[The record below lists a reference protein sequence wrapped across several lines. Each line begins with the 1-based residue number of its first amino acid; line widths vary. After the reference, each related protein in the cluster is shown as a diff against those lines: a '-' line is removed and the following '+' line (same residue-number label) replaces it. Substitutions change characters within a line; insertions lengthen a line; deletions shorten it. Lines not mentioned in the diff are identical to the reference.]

1 MGNELRFSIS
11 LRNINKTSLI
21 KNTIRKY
28 HFNEDDQELLSAVY
42 EHISDSIEPYAIYRI
57 NHRTTGLKYIDESQ
71 TAVCAIT
78 LGGVMDEILE
88 GYKQES
94 LLEEAYMADCLA
106 GELLLRM
113 YDIFNQEYSKFHR
126 RYVNRYVFVGDAIP
140 LDRMQ
145 LILDDIYDNCPPEDR
160 EIIANDCGVLIPSK
174 SVVFYALLTDNPKQ
188 ICAGICASCGR
199 SDCEQG
205 RLEAQEDS
213 KPTVML
219 NYGIQRIFS
228 NLKEVP
234 NG

>member
-1 MGNELRFSIS
+1 MRFSIS
-11 LRNINKTSLI
+11 LRDINRTSII
-21 KNTIRKY
+21 KNTIGKY
-28 HFNEDDQELLSAVY
+28 HFNEEDEALLSAVY
-42 EHISDSIEPYAIYRI
+42 DHMMDSIEPYAIYRI
-57 NHRTTGLKYIDESQ
+57 NHRTTGVKYIDESQ

-78 LGGVMDEILE
+78 LGEAMDEILE
-88 GYKQES
+88 GYKEDS

-126 RYVNRYVFVGDAIP
+126 RYVNRYVFVGDTIP
-140 LDRMQ
+140 MDRMQ
-145 LILDDIYDNCPPEDR
+145 LILDDIYDNCPMEDR
-160 EIIANDCGVLIPSK
+160 DIMANDYGVLIPSK

-205 RLEAQEDS
+205 KLETQEDNKS
-213 KPTVML
+213 AVML